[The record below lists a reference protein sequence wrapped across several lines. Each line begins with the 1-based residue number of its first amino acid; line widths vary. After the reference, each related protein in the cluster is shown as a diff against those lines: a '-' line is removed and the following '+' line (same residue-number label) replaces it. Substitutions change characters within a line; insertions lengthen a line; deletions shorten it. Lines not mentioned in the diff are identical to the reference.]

1 MWRNSFIAC
10 VMASCRPALSHSGNA
25 ESKPVPASLLRSE
38 MPGTFSPC
46 RSRPQSLGVEARK
59 CTLQSLI
66 NHWTRQSYRR
76 QASVYAALSAPT
88 LLVLQVARFNDRG
101 NKVKGNVT
109 PPWTLDLPV
118 FIGPTSDIST
128 TKYRVACIIYHI
140 GGTIQSGHCR
150 TAVLQNGSTTHAS
163 DDNRT
168 PVPLTFNQRAQ
179 VLSNSYLFFLHR
191 IE

>member
-1 MWRNSFIAC
+1 MS
-10 VMASCRPALSHSGNA
+10 
-25 ESKPVPASLLRSE
+25 
-38 MPGTFSPC
+38 
-46 RSRPQSLGVEARK
+46 
-59 CTLQSLI
+59 
-66 NHWTRQSYRR
+66 
-76 QASVYAALSAPT
+76 
-88 LLVLQVARFNDRG
+88 
-101 NKVKGNVT
+101 

-140 GGTIQSGHCR
+140 GGTIQSGHYR
-150 TAVLQNGSTTHAS
+150 TAVLQNGSMTHAS